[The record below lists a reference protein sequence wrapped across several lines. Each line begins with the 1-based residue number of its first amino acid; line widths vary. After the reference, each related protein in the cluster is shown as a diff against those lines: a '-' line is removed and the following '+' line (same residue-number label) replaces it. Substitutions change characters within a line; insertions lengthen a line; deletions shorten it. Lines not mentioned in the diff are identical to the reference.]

1 MKIQT
6 KVLLLMIAALS
17 IIMLYAAIP
26 FEIAVGHFRLKKIQ
40 FPTLF
45 YKADPKPIVVKKKKR
60 FIHKHQTILFFG
72 DSMVEGLS
80 RRFGDYC
87 GENGHILYSVIWY
100 SSTTEKW
107 ATSNVLEHLIKEYHP
122 TYLILCVGS
131 NELFVND
138 LDQREEYILQI
149 MKKVGKLPFVWIS
162 PNDWNGDTGVVDLM
176 KKHAGEGHFFDSRP
190 LKLHRGSDHYHPTW
204 KSAAYWM
211 DKTAI
216 YLAGRQCAAPLYLQY
231 PKHHHKATKTKIFPP
246 SFEGY

>member
-162 PNDWNGDTGVVDLM
+162 PNDWNGDTGIVDLM

-190 LKLHRGSDHYHPTW
+190 LKLL
-204 KSAAYWM
+204 K
-211 DKTAI
+211 
-216 YLAGRQCAAPLYLQY
+216 
-231 PKHHHKATKTKIFPP
+231 
-246 SFEGY
+246 